1 MTILSDRIGERLRQ
15 LRTDEGLSRDELAEL
30 TGGDEGVSATV
41 LGFMETGRRNKDG
54 ERTRL
59 FTLDELLVLAAALKR
74 TPLELL
80 GDDAHLFAGDGVL
93 RVECPTCTAPVGK
106 LETSVRKDLDGLGEL
121 SVMEETLVEVAFRL
135 AGAIDQARGEDA
147 HRLPSLTKEL
157 RATLEQI
164 AAARRDAGDDEDE
177 FGDLDEPE

>member
-1 MTILSDRIGERLRQ
+1 MSSLISDRLGERLRQ
-15 LRTDEGLSRDELAEL
+15 LRTDAGLSRDELAEL
-30 TGGDEGVSATV
+30 AGEGISATV
-41 LGFMETGRRNKDG
+41 LGFMETGRPNKDG
-54 ERTRL
+54 QRTRI
-59 FTLDELLVLAAALKR
+59 FSVDEIPALAAALKV

-93 RVECPTCTAPVGK
+93 RVECPTCTAPVGR
-106 LETSVRKDLDGLGEL
+106 LEQVVRKDLDGLGDL
-121 SVMEETLVEVAFRL
+121 SVMEETLVETAFRL

-147 HRLPSLTKEL
+147 RALPALTKEL

-164 AAARRDAGDDEDE
+164 AAARRDVGDDDDE